1 MKKGELTTKV
11 IGSTTQSYNSIAVQA
26 KNNIYYDIK
35 EASKEEIVQWFIN
48 LLIKQLKLNLNKK
61 QLETRTVFL

>member
-35 EASKEEIVQWFIN
+35 EASKEEIVQ
-48 LLIKQLKLNLNKK
+48 
-61 QLETRTVFL
+61 